1 MIDYLNNAG
10 AGLMSSSTIEVI
22 TEYLKLES
30 NIGAYH
36 AAAESK
42 SLMQDF
48 YSNASKLINANS
60 DSEIAFTDSASR
72 GWNMVVYGAMLKKG
86 AKIITL
92 ASEFGTNLVTLFD
105 LAKRIEGTVVVISC
119 DRKGFF
125 SLDEI
130 ETELKDGAALIAISH
145 AVAHGS
151 IVNPV
156 EKVGVLAKKY
166 GATYIV
172 DGCQAVGQFK
182 VDVQQIQ
189 CDAYMTTGRKWLC
202 GPRGTG
208 FLYVKQSSIFRTTQ
222 LDLASADLIINSQSK
237 VTDVEIRKDAR
248 QFELWERSISNML
261 GLSSAINQCL
271 DKNISEISERIQFLS
286 NKLRNIACSNPK
298 LNLIGEVESISGIL
312 GFYLEDASQ
321 EEILKE
327 EFRKND
333 LRISIMSDWDCPLH
347 FPKNGA
353 KSIFRLSPHYS
364 TSDKTMDIASK
375 IITSFS

>member
-10 AGLMSSSTIEVI
+10 AGLMSPATVETI

-30 NIGAYH
+30 KIGAYH

-48 YSNASKLINANS
+48 YLNAAKIINADS
-60 DSEIAFTDSASR
+60 DTEIAFTDSASR
-72 GWNMVVYGAMLKKG
+72 GWNMVVYGAKLKKG
-86 AKIITL
+86 ARIITL

-105 LAKRIEGTVVVISC
+105 LAKRIEGTVAIINC
-119 DRKGFF
+119 DSKGTFF
-125 SLDEI
+125 FDEL
-130 ETELKDGAALIAISH
+130 EAELKKGAALVAISH

-156 EKVGVLAKKY
+156 NEVGVLAKKY
-166 GATYIV
+166 GAIYIV

-208 FLYVKQSSIFRTTQ
+208 FLYVKKSSLFHATQ
-222 LDLASADLIINSQSK
+222 LDLASADLVLNSLSK
-237 VTDVEIRKDAR
+237 VTDVEIRKDAK

-261 GLSSAINQCL
+261 GLSSAINDCL
-271 DKNISEISERIQFLS
+271 FKNISVISEQIQYLS
-286 NKLRNIACSNPK
+286 NKLRYLAYSNSNLNI
-298 LNLIGEVESISGIL
+298 IGEIESLSGIL
-312 GFYLEDASQ
+312 GFYLNDESK
-321 EEILKE
+321 EETLKE
-327 EFRKND
+327 EFKKNG
-333 LRISIMSDWDCPLH
+333 ISISTMSDWDCPLH
-347 FPKNGA
+347 FPKTGA
-353 KSIFRLSPHYS
+353 KSIFRLSPHYT
-364 TSDKTMDIASK
+364 TSGETIDLASK